1 MTSRN
6 QNRGF
11 RWVEGSIVVLKQIFR
26 FMAMHETLLIDELS
40 GFFKCCTNEEIEIR
54 FMENDDMN

>member
-6 QNRGF
+6 QDRGF

-26 FMAMHETLLIDELS
+26 FMAMHETLLTDELS
-40 GFFKCCTNEEIEIR
+40 GLR
-54 FMENDDMN
+54 VLH

>member
-26 FMAMHETLLIDELS
+26 FMAMHETLLTDELS
-40 GFFKCCTNEEIEIR
+40 GFLSVALMKKSKLGSWKMMT
-54 FMENDDMN
+54 